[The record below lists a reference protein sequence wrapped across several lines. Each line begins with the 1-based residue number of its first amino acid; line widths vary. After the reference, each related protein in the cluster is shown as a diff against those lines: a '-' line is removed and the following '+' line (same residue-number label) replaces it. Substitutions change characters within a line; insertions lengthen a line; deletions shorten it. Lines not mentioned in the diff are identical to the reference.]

1 MLKAIK
7 IRLYPD
13 KAQEQEMNKLL
24 GSCRF
29 VYNYCLGQK
38 INAYKLDKASLSMG
52 DLNKKVIVLK
62 NTEEYLWLKDAH
74 SKVVQQSLLNLDLA
88 YKNFFREKKGFPKFK
103 SKRNGDSCRF
113 PVDAISG
120 VKGNRFNLTTKLKN
134 ILFKCSARDEKIL
147 NKSQTDI
154 KSATLS
160 KTKSGNFM
168 LSVLID
174 KKQSTSLS
182 STTDKMV
189 GIDIGIKD
197 FIVDSNGRSFENIKT
212 NRNNKLKL
220 AKLQRQISK
229 KANGSKN
236 RDKTRIFL
244 AKFNSKLTNK
254 KQYYLHSIVNELLN
268 ENQVIAI
275 EDLNVKGMMSNHKLA
290 KSIQELSIGEFFRI
304 LKYKADWQNKTIFTV
319 NRWFASSKICSN
331 CGYKNKNLKL
341 SDREWICPHC
351 GAKHS
356 RDHNAAKNIL
366 NEAIKDLNTQIGLS
380 KPELTLVESSS
391 MDDPTRNGVLKSTC
405 SSKQEGKT
413 VKFANE
419 FIPNNIFHCLL
430 RNSNT
435 IS

>member
-7 IRLYPD
+7 IRLYLD
-13 KAQEQEMNKLL
+13 AMQEQEMSKLL

-38 INAYKLDKASLSMG
+38 IDAYKQNKASLSMS
-52 DLNKKVIVLK
+52 DLNKKVILLK
-62 NTEEYLWLKDAH
+62 NTEEYMWLKDAH
-74 SKVVQQSLLNLDLA
+74 SKVIQQSLLNLDSA
-88 YKNFFREKKGFPKFK
+88 YKNFFREKRGFPKFK
-103 SKRNGDSCRF
+103 NKRNGDSCRF

-120 VKGNRFNLTTKLKN
+120 VKGNRFNLTTKLKD
-134 ILFKCSARDEKIL
+134 ILFKCSVRDEKIL
-147 NKSQTDI
+147 NKNQTDI

-174 KKQSTSLS
+174 KKQGTALS
-182 STTDKMV
+182 NATNKMA

-197 FIVDSNGRSFENIKT
+197 FIVDSNGKSFENIKT

-220 AKLQRQISK
+220 AKLQRQVSRK
-229 KANGSKN
+229 VNGSKN
-236 RDKTRIFL
+236 RDKARIRL
-244 AKFNSKLTNK
+244 AKFNNKLTNK

-304 LKYKADWQNKTIFTV
+304 LKYKADWQSKTILTID
-319 NRWFASSKICSN
+319 RWFASSKICSN

-341 SDREWICPHC
+341 TDREWICPQC
-351 GAKHS
+351 GTKHN
-356 RDHNAAKNIL
+356 RDHNSAKNIL
-366 NEAIKDLNTQIGLS
+366 DEAIKDLNTQIGLS

-391 MDDPTRNGVLKSTC
+391 MDDPTRNGVLKSIY
-405 SSKQEGKT
+405 SKKQEDKT
-413 VKFANE
+413 AKFVNE
-419 FIPNNIFHCLL
+419 FVDK
-430 RNSNT
+430 
-435 IS
+435 

>member
-13 KAQEQEMNKLL
+13 KVQEQEMNKLL

-38 INAYKLDKASLSMG
+38 INAYKLDKTSLSTS
-52 DLNKKVIVLK
+52 DLNKKVIALK
-62 NTEEYLWLKDAH
+62 DTEEYVWLKDAH
-74 SKVVQQSLLNLDLA
+74 SKVIQQSLLNLDLA
-88 YKNFFREKKGFPKFK
+88 YKNFFREKKGFPRFK
-103 SKRNGDSCRF
+103 SKRDGDSCRF

-120 VKGNRFNLTTKLKN
+120 VKGNRFNLTTKLKS
-134 ILFKCSARDEKIL
+134 ILFKCSVRDEKIL
-147 NKSQTDI
+147 NKNQADI

-168 LSVLID
+168 LSILIGRE
-174 KKQSTSLS
+174 QNATLPNA
-182 STTDKMV
+182 TDKMI

-197 FIVDSNGRSFENIKT
+197 FIVDSNGKSFENIKT
-212 NRNNKLKL
+212 NRNSKLKL
-220 AKLQRQISK
+220 AKLQKQISRK
-229 KANGSKN
+229 VKGSKN
-236 RDKTRIFL
+236 RDKTRVCL
-244 AKFNSKLTNK
+244 AKFNNKLTNK

-304 LKYKADWQNKTIFTV
+304 LKYKADWQYKTILTV
-319 NRWFASSKICSN
+319 DRWFASSKICSN

-351 GAKHS
+351 GAKHD

-366 NEAIKDLNTQIGLS
+366 NEAIKDLNIQIGLS
-380 KPELTLVESSS
+380 KPEFTLVESSS
-391 MDDPTRNGVLKSTC
+391 MDDPTRNGVLKSIY
-405 SSKQEGKT
+405 SSKQEGKS
-413 VKFANE
+413 VKIVNE
-419 FIPNNIFHCLL
+419 VAVK
-430 RNSNT
+430 
-435 IS
+435 